1 MQPKRGER
9 DVRPASI
16 TYFERLILLSVA
28 LGVVQM
34 AISWPETSR
43 MASPGFT
50 AFVSLVTFA
59 VVIGLALLVSR
70 ARSKVAMWIW
80 IIFLVLGTIP
90 FVLLMAKGMVHGAA
104 VIMVIQALAQYA
116 ATALLFTPS
125 ARAWM
130 DFKSDRTRRI
140 EPQLPQS

>member
-1 MQPKRGER
+1 M
-9 DVRPASI
+9 RPASI
-16 TYFERLILLSVA
+16 TYFERLVFLSVA
-28 LGVVQM
+28 LGIVQV

-50 AFVSLVTFA
+50 ALVSLVTFA
-59 VVIGLALLVSR
+59 VVVGLALLVSR

-90 FVLLMAKGMVHGAA
+90 FVLLMAKGLLQGAA
-104 VIMVIQALAQYA
+104 FISVLQTLAQYG

-130 DFKSDRTRRI
+130 DYKSDRTKRV
-140 EPQLPQS
+140 EPQLPRS